1 MVSCI
6 GRMAQQAIINAQ
18 LCTVTVFTAIYAC
31 LAYSTVDLFDS
42 YFRLPQHFNPII
54 YDLKLTLSPK
64 KETIWGQVRIEMQCT
79 KPTSEVLLHA
89 NPLFVKVQHATI
101 ENRLTNETIDLGIPN
116 VDWNRYLIVFN
127 SNTVFDSGSV
137 YYLSVWYQ
145 TTYADSHGGLIK
157 YEDKVWRILQILFS
171 SFNIRL
177 INFCLII

>member
-1 MVSCI
+1 
-6 GRMAQQAIINAQ
+6 MAQQAIVNAQ
-18 LCTVTVFTAIYAC
+18 LCIVFTAIHAC

-64 KETIWGQVRIEMQCT
+64 KETIWGQ
-79 KPTSEVLLHA
+79 
-89 NPLFVKVQHATI
+89 HATI

-116 VDWNRYLIVFN
+116 VDWNRYLIAFN
-127 SNTVFDSGSV
+127 SNSTFDSGSV

-157 YEDKVWRILQILFS
+157 YEDKCKAS
-171 SFNIRL
+171 STMGRELNEFANGYLNIKDFEQADAL
-177 INFCLII
+177 SH

>member
-1 MVSCI
+1 MEEWGGEGGK
-6 GRMAQQAIINAQ
+6 GRAKRWERKMILTTPTSHILSTSKRTNATIINLA
-18 LCTVTVFTAIYAC
+18 TVAATGAFKGDNIRTTKFWIII
-31 LAYSTVDLFDS
+31 SIIWKGIFDS
-42 YFRLPQHFNPII
+42 A
-54 YDLKLTLSPK
+54 DL
-64 KETIWGQVRIEMQCT
+64 RI
-79 KPTSEVLLHA
+79 VLYL
-89 NPLFVKVQHATI
+89 QHATI

-157 YEDKVWRILQILFS
+157 YEDKVWRLLQILFS

-177 INFCLII
+177 NNFCLII